1 MKEKDLQGILRNTEL
16 DEAGKI
22 SQILALSG
30 ADRNTDKAAVD
41 KDWQTKYDAIVNQH
55 ATEKQNWETEKAKYD
70 GSVSK
75 EDHQKIVDELKGYKD
90 KEENSRRADYLINNH
105 KAKKGYTDLITGKLD
120 WSKASYDETKKTYVG
135 DEFTSQF
142 EGIKKQ
148 YPDLFEPVGNPNPA
162 PSRGY
167 VPKNNQG
174 EIDLTKI

>member
-1 MKEKDLQGILRNTEL
+1 MKKEDLQAILEDESL
-16 DEAGKI
+16 DLTAKMAKI
-22 SQILALSG
+22 QALAG
-30 ADRNTDKAAVD
+30 ADVQAQKDKHETEKNTM
-41 KDWQTKYDAIVNQH
+41 QTQFNA
-55 ATEKQNWETEKAKYD
+55 EKQNWETEKAKYD
-70 GSVSK
+70 GLVSK

-90 KEENSRRADYLINNH
+90 KEENGRRADYLINSH